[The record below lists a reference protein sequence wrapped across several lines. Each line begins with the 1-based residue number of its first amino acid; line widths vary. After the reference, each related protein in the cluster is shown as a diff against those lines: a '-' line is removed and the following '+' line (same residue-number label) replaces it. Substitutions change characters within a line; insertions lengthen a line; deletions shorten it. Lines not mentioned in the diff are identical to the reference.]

1 MITGSITHRHNTC
14 EELHRADDSRDT
26 EQFSGCIDREADE
39 RNQRAEEPQECQLLP
54 SRSHVVGVMME
65 QGRHVG
71 ELLGRLR
78 QAEGRQIG
86 VKEPASMNWSSILES
101 AVVPE

>member
-1 MITGSITHRHNTC
+1 
-14 EELHRADDSRDT
+14 
-26 EQFSGCIDREADE
+26 
-39 RNQRAEEPQECQLLP
+39 
-54 SRSHVVGVMME
+54 MME